1 MYMSVC
7 VCVCVPTCVCEQI
20 QYKCCW
26 FPHVH
31 KHASSPCSVIS
42 SFHSLDPSLHPY
54 FPRWFA
60 EPYPI
65 LGCWHLFWF
74 SHLGI
79 CVCNRVSHP
88 VRSPEF
94 GLKMRLAFCQVG
106 FPGTFPGPTCPATT
120 LTKGHSGYWGAPGR
134 SQLRGRQPLHWK
146 QQKKMGN
153 FLFPWVGFQMLLYLS
168 FSFPLWLFLYFS
180 SASSSSS
187 CRSVFQTRK
196 QRIRWMRKRSSLMPK
211 KQDKIATCSKM
222 PPKFV

>member
-1 MYMSVC
+1 MIC
-7 VCVCVPTCVCEQI
+7 RT
-20 QYKCCW
+20 
-26 FPHVH
+26 
-31 KHASSPCSVIS
+31 
-42 SFHSLDPSLHPY
+42 
-54 FPRWFA
+54 

-79 CVCNRVSHP
+79 CICNRVSQP

-106 FPGTFPGPTCPATT
+106 FPGTFPAGLHPTRLPTT
-120 LTKGHSGYWGAPGR
+120 LTKGHLGYWGSLEDHNSGVGSPSTASSR
-134 SQLRGRQPLHWK
+134 
-146 QQKKMGN
+146 KKIGN

-168 FSFPLWLFLYFS
+168 FSFPLWLFLSFS

-196 QRIRWMRKRSSLMPK
+196 QRIRWMRKRSNLMPK